1 MTYYHRLS
9 QFCVSNGVEVQR
21 RLHLCDFLKWDVLCR
36 HNKQRFCRQNMFCRK
51 KTSKFHGNV
60 LACLNQFRIRN
71 TQLKILLV
79 LGGQVYRFLCG
90 RSGLKGLRPFHT
102 SPTIDDI
109 YRHCV
114 LSSQVVWVG
123 LYGAWWIFCIS
134 ATKATS
140 LWMMSYDESF
150 KGRINHSAIYA
161 MA

>member
-1 MTYYHRLS
+1 
-9 QFCVSNGVEVQR
+9 VSVMALKYSED
-21 RLHLCDFLKWDVLCR
+21 CTCAIFLNETFYADTINSVFADKTC
-36 HNKQRFCRQNMFCRK
+36 FAEK

-114 LSSQVVWVG
+114 LSSQVV
-123 LYGAWWIFCIS
+123 
-134 ATKATS
+134 
-140 LWMMSYDESF
+140 
-150 KGRINHSAIYA
+150 
-161 MA
+161 